1 MTEQVVSVF
10 VCVCVCVFVFS
21 VCLYKKF
28 LAFQSSKESYLKL
41 QLSLNI
47 PFVVPL
53 EFHQFDEE

>member
-1 MTEQVVSVF
+1 MC
-10 VCVCVCVFVFS
+10 VCVCVCVFVFP
-21 VCLYKKF
+21 VCLYKK
-28 LAFQSSKESYLKL
+28 LLVFQSGKESYLKL